1 MPVPD
6 TLITDRLCIRPYL
19 QGDLAS
25 LVRFFNN
32 PRVTRYTDLPD
43 GQTHEETAAFLGM
56 ILASYATQE
65 PIFAFAV
72 TLRDGGEVVGS
83 CGFAPMD
90 DESTVQ
96 IYYAFFP
103 EYWGKGYAT
112 EAAGRMIEYIFSL
125 GRFGT
130 IVVDS
135 ALGNPASG
143 RVAERLG
150 MQPLGIVEQKGRHS
164 RRYVLNRV

>member
-6 TLITDRLCIRPYL
+6 ALITDRLCIRPYL
-19 QGDLAS
+19 RGDLAS

-43 GQTHEETAAFLGM
+43 GQTREETAAFLGM
-56 ILASYATQE
+56 ILASYATKE
-65 PIFAFAV
+65 PIYAFAV
-72 TLRDGGEVVGS
+72 ALREGGEVVGS
-83 CGFAPMD
+83 CGFAPVD
-90 DESTVQ
+90 GGDAVQ

-103 EYWGKGYAT
+103 EHWGQGYAT
-112 EAAGRMIEYIFSL
+112 EAAGKMIEYIFSL
-125 GRFGT
+125 GRWDI

-135 ALGNPASG
+135 SPENPASG

-150 MQPLGIVEQKGRHS
+150 MQPLGVVEQEGRLS
-164 RRYVLNRV
+164 RRYVLTRA